1 VDYFLYQVLR
11 VALWVSNLIFAFLF
25 VGHYSLL
32 RRCLVRMGRGESV
45 VLVCRRDDSICR
57 RDRLRV
63 LGFLGVL
70 PQQAVELLLEVG
82 VLVEWVAVAE

>member
-1 VDYFLYQVLR
+1 
-11 VALWVSNLIFAFLF
+11 
-25 VGHYSLL
+25 
-32 RRCLVRMGRGESV
+32 MGRGESV
-45 VLVCRRDDSICR
+45 VLVCRRDDSIYR